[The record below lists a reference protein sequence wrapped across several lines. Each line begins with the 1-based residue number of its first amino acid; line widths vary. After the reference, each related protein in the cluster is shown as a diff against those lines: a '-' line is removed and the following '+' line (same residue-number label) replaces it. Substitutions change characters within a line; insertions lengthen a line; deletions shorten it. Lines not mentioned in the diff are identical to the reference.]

1 MMEQIPSPSLLKPQ
15 SLSSISERP
24 MSLAYEIVGAVFALL
39 NLMSAYGKLARTE
52 QFVDILPTV
61 GVAAR

>member
-1 MMEQIPSPSLLKPQ
+1 
-15 SLSSISERP
+15 

-61 GVAAR
+61 GVAARWIRPSVAGCGRGLC